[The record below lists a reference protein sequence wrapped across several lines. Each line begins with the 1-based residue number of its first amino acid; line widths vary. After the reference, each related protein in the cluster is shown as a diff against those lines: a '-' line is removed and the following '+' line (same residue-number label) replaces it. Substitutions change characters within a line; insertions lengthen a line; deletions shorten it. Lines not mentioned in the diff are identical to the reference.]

1 MKQIIFIITLLFTFQ
16 VKAQIVLQP
25 SPKIDSIGVVTGQEW
40 IDFYMNQPVIFI
52 KLKKDKVDFFCD
64 GYKKGFRYCYYWW
77 YKATKVDDLRNI
89 YIVRKY
95 TYKIKKSE
103 IARP

>member
-16 VKAQIVLQP
+16 VKAQMELMS
-25 SPKIDSIGVVTGQEW
+25 SPKVEILDTLKNQEW
-40 IDFYMNQPVIFI
+40 VNFYMNKPVIFI

-64 GYKKGFRYCYYWW
+64 GYRKRLKYCYYWW
-77 YKATKVDDLRNI
+77 YKAIKINDFEVVV
-89 YIVRKY
+89 YQY